1 MEQYDH
7 SIDMGEQMPAIVI
20 LERVDN
26 QQRLA
31 FQSLPQ
37 SLDPVILLK
46 DLVVSTC
53 VRLRRLQSPH
63 GHLADFRPP
72 LVGVIATRP
81 SILV

>member
-1 MEQYDH
+1 MEQCDH

-26 QQRLA
+26 QQLLA

-53 VRLRRLQSPH
+53 VLLRRVQSPL
-63 GHLADFRPP
+63 GHLADSRPP